1 MNQSSRFHN
10 QYTLRSK
17 NLVYDPV
24 RPDDI
29 EAIYELSVEGTNW
42 TRWIFRG
49 GNVSPSD
56 VAARVF
62 QPGVLT
68 QMVARSHID
77 GTIGAH
83 LIAYEAQRYHVKVG
97 IVTSTAW
104 QLTGLPVE
112 SMLFFMDFLFSNWPF
127 RKLYIEML
135 GSEWERQHSL
145 SRVFEV
151 EGRLSEHDYFNGRFD
166 DLVIGACSRDR
177 FVRDTAALR
186 ARYLSS
192 ADPS

>member
-1 MNQSSRFHN
+1 
-10 QYTLRSK
+10 LRSK
-17 NLVYDPV
+17 NLTYEPV
-24 RPDDI
+24 RPADI

-68 QMVARSHID
+68 QVVARSHS
-77 GTIGAH
+77 GGAIGAH

-97 IVTSTAW
+97 IVTSGTW

-112 SMLFFMDFLFSNWPF
+112 AMLFFMDFLFGNWPF
-127 RKLYIEML
+127 RKLYIEMM

-145 SRVFEV
+145 GRVFEV
-151 EGRLSEHDYFNGRFD
+151 EGRLSQHDYYNGQFD

-177 FVRDTAALR
+177 FLRETTALR
-186 ARYLSS
+186 ARYLAS
-192 ADPS
+192 